1 MQIGEIDTNLLL
13 ILWIISLLEGLFFR
27 QTIACRIMT
36 VADDFQD
43 LWIKTRW
50 MNCFTHVDHSRVTCN
65 VYFFVEDK
73 EYLLP

>member
-1 MQIGEIDTNLLL
+1 
-13 ILWIISLLEGLFFR
+13 
-27 QTIACRIMT
+27 MT